1 MGAITQDSLMQDSI
15 TRTNARRA
23 KVSIGLPVFNG
34 ERYLKQ
40 ALDSIL
46 SQTFQDFELVISDNA
61 STDGT
66 ELICREYA
74 SNDRRIR
81 YERQR
86 CTRAVTWNFRQVALL
101 ASAEYFL
108 WVAADD
114 TLAPTYVERCLEVLQ
129 QHPGVV
135 LCYSKAIV
143 MDEEGNCL
151 RREEQQLDAASDK
164 PHERFH
170 ELIRMDHNCGALFG
184 LIRTGML
191 KRTPIHGDFAD
202 SDRCLL
208 AELALYGKYYRIPE
222 HLFCHREHSQRVTR
236 MYPSRQER
244 TFKLHPDT
252 PPKIVLP
259 HFRQFWEYVRCIH
272 RAPLQWKERL
282 RCYKLMLRWLRD
294 NAQRLLCDMKFVVHR
309 AVRPFWRADYIH

>member
-1 MGAITQDSLMQDSI
+1 MHTFLTGTDV
-15 TRTNARRA
+15 RRA

-40 ALDSIL
+40 ALDAIL
-46 SQTFQDFELVISDNA
+46 SQTFQDFELIISDNG
-61 STDGT
+61 SNDGT
-66 ELICREYA
+66 ELICRDYA

-81 YERQR
+81 YERKE
-86 CTRAVTWNFRQVALL
+86 CTRGVTWNFRQVALL
-101 ASAEYFL
+101 ASGEYFL

-114 TLAPTYVERCLEVLQ
+114 TLAPTYVECCVDVLQ
-129 QHPGVV
+129 QHPEVV

-143 MDEEGNCL
+143 IDEDGNCI

-164 PHERFH
+164 PHERFQ
-170 ELIRMDHNCGALFG
+170 ELIRMEHNCGALFG
-184 LIRTGML
+184 VIRTGIL

-222 HLFCHREHSQRVTR
+222 YLFCHREHSQRVTR

-244 TFKLHPDT
+244 TFNLHPER
-252 PPKIVLP
+252 PLKIVFP
-259 HFRQFWEYVRCIH
+259 HFRQFWEYIRCIH
-272 RAPLQWKERL
+272 RAPLQWRERL
-282 RCYKLMLRWLRD
+282 RCYRKMLPWLRH
-294 NAQRLLCDMKFVVHR
+294 NNQRLLHDLKFVVHR
-309 AVRPFWRADYIH
+309 AVRPFWRAGYIH